1 MHFLKRVFFALI
13 FAFGLAGLFGL
24 LTLGTYLPIIYV
36 FLGLILIINAKE
48 SYDINSKRDAAI
60 FLGIAIFIFIFLVY
74 NSMNQLI

>member
-13 FAFGLAGLFGL
+13 FAFGLTGLFGL
-24 LTLGTYLPIIYV
+24 LTLGTCLPIIYV

>member
-13 FAFGLAGLFGL
+13 FAFGLTGLFGL